1 MEPTDLTST
10 SPVGRIFAIMPHP
23 PAVHGLSNEEFR
35 AALDRLAQA
44 LTSLERAEDREAA
57 CSLGLTHPVW
67 QVRAATIT
75 AAALWLPQE
84 AAVQAILQGT
94 HDSVDVVAFLSI
106 RLSGEHRLRPAIG
119 HMVRISGWPS
129 MFMRPG
135 YLRKPVGIGASK
147 TMKALVDIFG
157 TQDPEELAR
166 LEDDYLA
173 PYRELLE
180 PGQRPDTDQMVYIPA
195 GPCIIGTQERHDFRF
210 EFRDFIPTKTVD
222 VPAFHIDRTP
232 VTNAQYLAF
241 ARAIDEH
248 GHDTCHPD
256 EPPGRDH
263 WPSHLRDPRF
273 GGDNM
278 PVTAIDWYDA
288 YAYAS
293 WCGKKLPTETQWEKA
308 ARGVDGR
315 DYPWGNDW
323 RKELVSHV
331 ETVYERPIETL
342 EQWRDVLRS
351 TSDTVPARPL
361 WEVGSQPGNASPY
374 GVLDMAGNT
383 WEWTRTNYFTHDDM
397 DPFLRAYTPEQFMN
411 RREAFVVIRGGCWTS
426 LPEMTRTYYRG
437 KDLFTDRHFEIGF
450 RCVVEPEGSED

>member
-1 MEPTDLTST
+1 MEQIQ
-10 SPVGRIFAIMPHP
+10 RIFATVPHP
-23 PAVHGLSNEEFR
+23 PEVHSLSSEEFR
-35 AALDRLAQA
+35 TQLDRVARA
-44 LTSLERAEDREAA
+44 LTSLERADEREAA
-57 CSLGLTHPVW
+57 CRMGLAHPVW
-67 QVRAATIT
+67 QVRALTIE
-75 AAALWLPQE
+75 AAAGWLPLE
-84 AAVQAILQGT
+84 AAEQAILHGT
-94 HDSVDVVAFLSI
+94 HDSVDVIAFLSI
-106 RLSGEHRLRPAIG
+106 RLSGERRLRSAIG
-119 HMVRISGWPS
+119 HLVKISGWPS

-157 TQDPEELAR
+157 SQDPAELAR
-166 LEDDYLA
+166 LEEEYLA

-180 PGQRPDTDQMVYIPA
+180 PSRRPDLGQMIRVPG
-195 GPCIIGTQERHDFRF
+195 GPCIIGTQERTDFRF

-222 VPAFHIDRTP
+222 VPEFYIDRTP
-232 VTNAQYLAF
+232 VTNAEYLEF
-241 ARAIDEH
+241 ARAIEAEEH
-248 GHDTCHPD
+248 ATCHPD

-273 GGDNM
+273 GGDDM

-293 WCGKKLPTETQWEKA
+293 WRGKKLPTETQWEKA
-308 ARGVDGR
+308 ARGTDGR
-315 DYPWGNDW
+315 DYPWGNQW
-323 RKELVSHV
+323 RKELVNYV
-331 ETVYERPIETL
+331 ENVYERPIETL
-342 EQWRDVLRS
+342 EQWRDLLRG
-351 TSDTVPARPL
+351 TSDTFPARPL
-361 WEVGSQPGNASPY
+361 WNVGAQPGNVSPY

-383 WEWTRTNYFTHDDM
+383 WEWTRTNFFTLEDM

-450 RCVVEPEGSED
+450 RCVYELEDGEGQGAA